1 MKSFFCSLIIFFSVS
16 LSAQELKPLKPI
28 LENALNTNDNSMLA
42 YSIKRC
48 VYLNFLMG
56 TWMREKGG
64 SDSAMKEAVKNYFNQ
79 ADKLRKLAFQL
90 DNKIEKDRG
99 VKLST
104 VDEWLQSNHS
114 LNLTISKLYVDRLA
128 NNIATSGS
136 YFGNDIE
143 LKNDVDICRDFMG
156 YINR

>member
-1 MKSFFCSLIIFFSVS
+1 
-16 LSAQELKPLKPI
+16 
-28 LENALNTNDNSMLA
+28 
-42 YSIKRC
+42 
-48 VYLNFLMG
+48 MG

-104 VDEWLQSNHS
+104 VDEWLKSNNS